1 LFVVRAN
8 QPTIFGNSIVVGVS
22 SIDDGSMRFAFD
34 DESEVRQNRINFL
47 RQLDID
53 PTQATL
59 VQVSYEDTTDF
70 TRYRI
75 VDDEN
80 LGEGILAPISGL
92 HADAL
97 VVTRPDQALF
107 LPLADCI
114 GAVIY
119 DPEAQVMMVSHL
131 GRHSVEA
138 DGALKSIRY
147 LEQEFGTVATDVKIW
162 LSPAVGGDSYPLH
175 AFNGRSLQEVVCEQF
190 ERAGVGLEQ
199 IEASDIDTSEDDNYF
214 SHSEY
219 LAGNQMTDGRFAIVA
234 MMRD

>member
-1 LFVVRAN
+1 MIPFN
-8 QPTIFGNSIVVGVS
+8 QPTIFGDDIVVGVS
-22 SIDDGSMRFAFD
+22 SVDDGNMRFAFG
-34 DESEVRQNRINFL
+34 DENETRQNRIDFL

-70 TRYRI
+70 IRYHI

-80 LGEGILAPISGL
+80 EGEGMLAPVSDL

-107 LPLADCI
+107 LPIADCV

-119 DPEAQVMMVSHL
+119 DPIAKVMMVSHL
-131 GRHSVEA
+131 GRHSVEQ
-138 DGALKSIRY
+138 DGAFKSVQY
-147 LEQEFGTVATDVKIW
+147 LEEEFGSVPTDLKIW
-162 LSPAVGGDSYPLH
+162 LSPAVGNESYPLK
-175 AFNGRSLQEVVCEQF
+175 AFGNRSLQDVVCGQL
-190 ERAGVGLEQ
+190 ERAGIGLEQ
-199 IEASDIDTSEDDNYF
+199 IEVSDVDTAEDDNYF

>member
-1 LFVVRAN
+1 MVHAS
-8 QPTIFGNSIVVGVS
+8 QPTIFGDSIVVGVS
-22 SIDDGSMRFAFD
+22 SVDDGNMLFASG
-34 DESEVRQNRINFL
+34 DEAETRQNRINFL

-59 VQVSYEDTTDF
+59 LQVSYEDTVDF
-70 TRYRI
+70 TRYR
-75 VDDEN
+75 VVEEEN
-80 LGEGILAPISGL
+80 QGEGILEPVSGL

-97 VVTRPDQALF
+97 IVTRPDHALF

-119 DPEAQVMMVSHL
+119 DPESQIMMVSHL
-131 GRHSVEA
+131 GRHSVEV
-138 DGALKSIRY
+138 DGAFKSVQY
-147 LEQEFGTVATDVKIW
+147 LEQEFGSAPTDLKIW
-162 LSPAVGGDSYPLH
+162 LSPAVGSDSYPLH
-175 AFNGRSLQEVVCEQF
+175 AFNNRSLQDVVCEQL

-199 IEASDIDTSEDDNYF
+199 IELSDIDTAEDDNYF

-219 LAGNQMTDGRFAIVA
+219 VAGNQMTDSRFAIVA

>member
-1 LFVVRAN
+1 MPTS
-8 QPTIFGNSIVVGVS
+8 QPTIFGDAVVVGVS
-22 SIDDGSMRFAFD
+22 SVDDGNMRFAFG
-34 DESEVRQNRINFL
+34 DENETRHNRMRFL
-47 RQLDID
+47 EQVDID

-59 VQVSYEDTTDF
+59 LQVSYEDTTDF
-70 TRYRI
+70 TRYHI
-75 VDDEN
+75 VEDEHQ
-80 LGEGILAPISGL
+80 GEGMLAPVSDL

-119 DPEAQVMMVSHL
+119 DALAHVMMVSHL
-131 GRHSVEA
+131 GRHSIEQ
-138 DGALKSIRY
+138 DGAYKSIHY
-147 LEQEFGTVATDVKIW
+147 LKDEFGSNPADIRIW
-162 LSPAVGGDSYPLH
+162 LSPSVGGESYPLS
-175 AFNGRSLQEVVCEQF
+175 AFNNQSLQDVACAQF
-190 ERAGVGLEQ
+190 ERAGITLEH
-199 IEASDIDTSEDDNYF
+199 IEISDIDTAEDENYF